1 MRSPFLCAAALV
13 AGLSGAATADTPVSG
28 EGIEVREQS
37 PEMRECLKEFR
48 KNNGRLFKVDPLKGA
63 IGGMVECELKPAMK
77 KLQVPIR
84 QTRP

>member
-1 MRSPFLCAAALV
+1 MRSQILRAAALV
-13 AGLSGAATADTPVSG
+13 VGLSGSATADTPVSG

-37 PEMRECLKEFR
+37 LEMREGLKEFR